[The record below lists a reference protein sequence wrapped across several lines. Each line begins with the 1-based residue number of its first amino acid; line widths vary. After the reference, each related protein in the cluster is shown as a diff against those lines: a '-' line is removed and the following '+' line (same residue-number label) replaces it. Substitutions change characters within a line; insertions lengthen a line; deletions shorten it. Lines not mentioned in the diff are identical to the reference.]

1 MTKEEARQIIA
12 AWLVSSKG
20 EKGQCGYIE
29 GWFYEKDA
37 EAFYM
42 AIEALEREQQRREDI
57 YKCQHCLGEVH
68 KNYIYCPFC
77 GERIEALETEPCED
91 KCTDKYMETHACDCI
106 SRQAAIDAWWYDE
119 VFFGNQRNDM
129 TKEQWLDYITDVIGS
144 IPSAEPKTISMN
156 DLISR
161 QAAIE
166 VVHSYFKDKL
176 DELPTEIDEDDY
188 EVYCDMKKVN
198 MFLSDN
204 KHLSKKIKNLPSA
217 QLKCKTDGDTI
228 SRQAAMNELKEMQDY
243 ISYKIFCVENNP
255 TKYAEDYIR
264 NMEQQSVGI
273 AHAEHRILELPSAQ
287 PEIIRCKDS
296 IVYRK
301 DVVEALY
308 KALRTQLR
316 GTFADSMSLA
326 MSMAQAL
333 PSAEQIQTMQEQERQ
348 EDIYECPNRLGEVH
362 INYIYCPFC
371 GVRMESEDNDDK

>member
-42 AIEALEREQQRREDI
+42 AIEALEQESIKFYYVESLDDYWVGRRLDNFYYATWHRRFGFI
-57 YKCQHCLGEVH
+57 WSHSKYLPWGEHIV
-68 KNYIYCPFC
+68 
-77 GERIEALETEPCED
+77 
-91 KCTDKYMETHACDCI
+91 
-106 SRQAAIDAWWYDE
+106 DE
-119 VFFGNQRNDM
+119 N
-129 TKEQWLDYITDVIGS
+129 TLWKEHTY
-144 IPSAEPKTISMN
+144 PSEPKEIPFTEWIVGFTKKYFQQEPTAEYSS
-156 DLISR
+156 DVISR

-176 DELPTEIDEDDY
+176 DELPTEIDEDGY
-188 EVYCDMKKVN
+188 EVYCDMDKMN
-198 MFLSDN
+198 AFLSDN
-204 KHLSKKIKNLPSA
+204 KCLSKKIKNLPSA

-228 SRQAAMNELKEMQDY
+228 SRQDAMNELKEMQDY
-243 ISYKIFCVENNP
+243 ISYKIFCAENNP
-255 TKYAEDYIR
+255 TEYAEDYIR

-348 EDIYECPNRLGEVH
+348 EDIYEYPNRLGEVH